1 MQMKSF
7 FTIYKFQFLKNL
19 NSWNIKVNLLFNFF
33 CMLLLIFVSAVEKE
47 LASETFTFFLLFIYI
62 PSQLFFYSV
71 GLDDLFSRSFIE
83 RYKWLFSYNASKIYI
98 YLGCLLSYLTSL
110 LVVQIFLLIIFMMM
124 LNLFA
129 IQDLLILS
137 VLKVIFL
144 VAAMQLFLF
153 LIICYL
159 NSILNTNKLI
169 KYLISLLIF
178 ITALIYLFNIFDSLS
193 NLFLSNLSEYIRGNQ
208 NGISNTQ
215 IIQSSTVFVGGS
227 LVLIFANYVS
237 TLKFY

>member
-83 RYKWLFSYNASKIYI
+83 RYKWLFSYNASKISI
-98 YLGCLLSYLTSL
+98 YLGCLLSYLTYL
-110 LVVQIFLLIIFMMM
+110 LFAKIILLILFMVM

-144 VAAMQLFLF
+144 VALMQLFLF
-153 LIICYL
+153 AIICCL
-159 NSILNTNKLI
+159 NSILNINKLI
-169 KYLISLLIF
+169 RYLISLLIF

-193 NLFLSNLSEYIRGNQ
+193 NLFFSNLSEYIRGNQ
-208 NGISNTQ
+208 NGTSNIQ
-215 IIQSSTVFVGGS
+215 IILSSSIFAVSS
-227 LVLIFANYVS
+227 LVLIVTNYFS